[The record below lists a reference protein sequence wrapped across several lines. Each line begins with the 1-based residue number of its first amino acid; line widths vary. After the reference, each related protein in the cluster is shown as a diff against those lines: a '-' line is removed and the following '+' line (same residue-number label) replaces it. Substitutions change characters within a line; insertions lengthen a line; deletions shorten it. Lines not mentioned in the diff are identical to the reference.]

1 MRARSRDPAGRGLDA
16 RRNRARVE
24 ADVGN
29 AVDHP
34 SPRPACHP
42 ISCRSLYQAHR
53 LPELG
58 CERRCCGYDA
68 DLHLVGQ
75 GPAGRV
81 VGLLRRSVGALTQVG
96 IRLHAQQLPRQ
107 LGELLVHRNHPG
119 SPWII
124 DPVERDIHRQ
134 LPDPYA
140 VERQPPQQLNG
151 CHWIALLLWNEVRVG
166 RRVFIFAD
174 RVAARLVAVVEQVLL
189 VLRRVVQNRYR
200 SGEHVLHRIS
210 QSPPA
215 ARPGTRVQR
224 FGAQV
229 AAVLRKVAD
238 RVEVWR
244 CVAVQRRLRPKR
256 HDVLQHREVIDVAG
270 IPRVEAR
277 AHVGG
282 ADLAVCLQR
291 LCDRH
296 PDGVDL
302 TGHQGRDLR
311 RDRLCER
318 R

>member
-1 MRARSRDPAGRGLDA
+1 M
-16 RRNRARVE
+16 
-24 ADVGN
+24 
-29 AVDHP
+29 
-34 SPRPACHP
+34 
-42 ISCRSLYQAHR
+42 
-53 LPELG
+53 
-58 CERRCCGYDA
+58 
-68 DLHLVGQ
+68 
-75 GPAGRV
+75 
-81 VGLLRRSVGALTQVG
+81 
-96 IRLHAQQLPRQ
+96 
-107 LGELLVHRNHPG
+107 
-119 SPWII
+119 
-124 DPVERDIHRQ
+124 
-134 LPDPYA
+134 
-140 VERQPPQQLNG
+140 
-151 CHWIALLLWNEVRVG
+151 LLWNEVRVR

-189 VLRRVVQNRYR
+189 VLRRVVQNRDR
-200 SGEHVLHRIS
+200 SGDHVLHRIP

-244 CVAVQRRLRPKR
+244 RVAVQRRLRPKR

-311 RDRLCER
+311 RDRLREWRQPDARGEGR
-318 R
+318 RLVVDVDNLRFPVPPRPPDDSRFPHVEHVGVAVVVVPYVFLIELVQRRDLVGRAHVGAVPVHNDVLTVGVE